1 MIETTTK
8 ERLLLTTSS
17 DGDVIIAEV
26 RATQHCNRGEHFVS
40 EDFAR
45 INCESKV
52 FTEMTGKV
60 EFGGRIFVLTADL
73 ER

>member
-1 MIETTTK
+1 MSVIPK

-26 RATQHCNRGEHFVS
+26 KPSHTNNRGEHFVS

-45 INCESKV
+45 INCENGV
-52 FTEMTGKV
+52 FTEMTG
-60 EFGGRIFVLTADL
+60 ELNFGGRIFVLTQDL
-73 ER
+73 QR